1 MKTLLRL
8 TFTLVLTLALSLVA
22 IAQETKEGGT
32 APGPAIAQL
41 KLSERH
47 NIPPNSR
54 IYVAPMEG
62 KLDGFIA
69 AELVKKKLPIIV
81 VIDEKDA
88 DFIITGASI
97 RGDDKWFHSVFGTG
111 KDKNEANIQVVS
123 VKERAIIW
131 AGEAGDRSMWWGN
144 MKRGGQRRV
153 ADRLVD
159 KLKSDLTWR

>member
-1 MKTLLRL
+1 MKPLLRL
-8 TFTLVLTLALSLVA
+8 TFALTLTLTLAPLGF
-22 IAQETKEGGT
+22 AQETKETGA
-32 APGPAIAQL
+32 APAQASAQL
-41 KLSERH
+41 KLSEHH
-47 NIPPNSR
+47 NIPPGSR
-54 IYVAPMEG
+54 VYVAPMEG

-69 AELVKKKLPIIV
+69 AELVKKKLPIVV

-97 RGDDKWFHSVFGTG
+97 KGDDKWFHSVFGTG

-123 VKERAIIW
+123 VKERAVIW
-131 AGEAGDRSMWWGN
+131 AGEAGDRSLWWGS

-159 KLKSDLTWR
+159 KLKSDLSWK